1 MAVCQGTPLYSL
13 QTQHPRTAP
22 VLLGASL
29 GPGTLRPSAC
39 LCGKPQTTSHCRES
53 SADLLGVLVPPAPP
67 PAPPSLGIFA
77 APLPQPPDSCPC
89 FEREALSSG
98 RPFSAMSQASL
109 ATQPL

>member
-67 PAPPSLGIFA
+67 PPPRRLSASLRRPSPNHQTA
-77 APLPQPPDSCPC
+77 AP
-89 FEREALSSG
+89 ALSEKH
-98 RPFSAMSQASL
+98 
-109 ATQPL
+109 